1 MGFEALPQAINETQA
16 ELTAKQVAFDG
27 EKLDDAA
34 ALTIVINDANAA
46 IGYVQSKG
54 LIVEWDMC
62 DDLFRAYTK
71 SRTWPGTDVPRAN
84 LAMPLILEV
93 IEKLMPELYLA
104 YFSADEPFEL
114 EPRGQTTPEAA
125 RARGVV
131 LAWALNQA
139 GFREE
144 MRRCLKNCLLY
155 GFTVGKCGWTN
166 EKRKKRSYKRK
177 VQPPTTGP
185 GPAQANVDTVESDE
199 VVVSDVVYEVN
210 RPTFETCEL
219 RTVLLDPKL
228 REQDCRKGRFIVF
241 QAFIQAEQL
250 LDLAERDEYKNVPT
264 ADQLRVILTEKSEPT
279 VDSLQGTKTQS
290 WRDMQAEP
298 EVNTSGTTTP
308 TDPLLQPLEILE
320 WWSDDKV
327 ITALQ
332 RKIIIRNEVH
342 EFKVKPFYSTAFIDV
357 PGSAYGFG
365 IAKLLSGEQRFETGV
380 VNTWID
386 QLALSLNPAYQLLKG
401 IGSGTQQIKISPG
414 KVITEAGE
422 LKPLVVPDV
431 SQIAENAIQGSE
443 TRANRRVGSNGG
455 SDMPTQA
462 LRTAQG
468 VNAFQSDI
476 TNRLQYFIEIFSNLV
491 FLPVLE
497 EFVELCNNHLKPSQV
512 NQILTDVQGKAYEG
526 DVMDVYNA
534 QTHISVLSTTKLAAR
549 KASAQLIP
557 MLIQLLSSAPVQQSL
572 TQQNKKF
579 NYTELVTE
587 ALDLAGWDAE
597 ELIQDM
603 TDEDQQRAQQ
613 MNPAAAKAQG
623 DAQKQQLADAGNLKA
638 IEAKGTATAGVEVV
652 KHLLDQSKDSTQLEN
667 ILSQQQVQQQQI
679 QNPPPAPGAG
689 E

>member
-1 MGFEALPQAINETQA
+1 MGFETLKQSINELQG
-16 ELTAKQVAFDG
+16 EVTAKDTAFDG
-27 EKLDDAA
+27 EKLDDVTAM
-34 ALTIVINDANAA
+34 TIVINDANAA
-46 IGYVQSKG
+46 TAYVQSKG
-54 LIVEWDMC
+54 LVVDWDAF

-71 SRTWPGTDVPRAN
+71 MRTWPGTDVPRAN
-84 LAMPLILEV
+84 LSMPLILEV

-104 YFSADEPFEL
+104 FFSAEQPFEL
-114 EPRGQTTPEAA
+114 EARGKTAPEAA
-125 RARGVV
+125 RARGIV

-139 GFREE
+139 GFKEE
-144 MRRCLKNCLLY
+144 MRRCLKSCLLY
-155 GFTVGKCGWTN
+155 GFTVGKVGWTN
-166 EKRKKRSYKRK
+166 EKRKKRSYTRK
-177 VQPPTTGP
+177 VQPLTTGS
-185 GPAQANVDTVESDE
+185 GPFETTVDTVESDE
-199 VVVSDVVYEVN
+199 VTTEDVEYEIN
-210 RPTFETCEL
+210 RPTFESCEL

-228 REQDCRKGRFIVF
+228 REQDCRKGRFVLF

-250 LDLAERDEYKNVPT
+250 LDLSKRDEYKNVPT
-264 ADQLRVILTEKSEPT
+264 ANQLRDILATKSEPT
-279 VDSLQGTKTQS
+279 VDSLQGLKTQS
-290 WRDMQAEP
+290 YRDLQAEP
-298 EVNTSGTTTP
+298 QVGQATTGAT
-308 TDPLLQPLEILE
+308 TDPLQQPLEILE

-327 ITALQ
+327 ITVLQ
-332 RKIIIRNEVH
+332 RRIVIRNEVH
-342 EFKVKPFYSTAFIDV
+342 EFKVKPFFSSAFIDV

-386 QLALSLNPAYQLLKG
+386 QLALSLNPAYQLIKG

-431 SQIAENAIQGSE
+431 SQIAENAIQMSE

-491 FLPVLE
+491 FIPVLE

-512 NQILTDVQGKAYEG
+512 NAILTDVQGKAYQG

-534 QTHISVLSTTKLAAR
+534 QTHIDVLSTTKLAAR

-557 MLIQLLSSAPVQQSL
+557 MLIQMLSAAPVQDSL

-579 NYTELVTE
+579 NYAELVTE

-603 TDEDQQRAQQ
+603 TPEDQQRAQQ

-623 DAQKQQLADAGNLKA
+623 DAQKQQLTDQGKLKQ
-638 IEAKGTATAGVEVV
+638 IEAKGTADAGVDVV

-667 ILSQQQVQQQQI
+667 ALNQQQI
-679 QNPPPAPGAG
+679 TQNQAGQPQPPGS
-689 E
+689 